1 MLDFTTS
8 MDVTDRRSAEHVFV
22 FFILSNINKLQAI
35 KKITEIRKWS
45 CISNTNRDTDS
56 TSVTV
61 SENGSCHL
69 IFHSRH
75 LLMSIYNADNLYS
88 YTLNY
93 FAQICENGH
102 EILNSFRD
110 VEIQPARMT
119 KISSMRRS
127 SKAFY
132 KFGTRKLSRCRSIK
146 W

>member
-1 MLDFTTS
+1 

-35 KKITEIRKWS
+35 KKIAEIRKWP

-69 IFHSRH
+69 IFHSRY
-75 LLMSIYNADNLYS
+75 LLMSIHNADNLYS

-93 FAQICENGH
+93 FAQICENKDAKLNAFREVEAGINSF
-102 EILNSFRD
+102 ILNTVTFCKITTWLLPID
-110 VEIQPARMT
+110 LGEIT
-119 KISSMRRS
+119 STTHK
-127 SKAFY
+127 K
-132 KFGTRKLSRCRSIK
+132 C
-146 W
+146 